1 MNRRLLVVTDNRFWL
16 NRIGSNVR
24 TLTLLQHLR
33 SQGWAVSVAFLGCRY
48 AHDADDL
55 AALSM
60 PVSFSLGTAVE
71 SVPVEAVS
79 ATSIGRTT
87 FRQRVKRVRNL
98 VRACAT
104 QWERPRPPGGLRGLV
119 RELSLRARSHTI
131 SDYEDIRHRACV
143 ESRLQED
150 HPEWILINFVKWA
163 WLHTAV
169 PASCSTGVRW
179 ALDTHDVQHERQ
191 ARFHALGEVHG
202 LDISRREES
211 HWLAKFDLV
220 IAIQARDAALLRQ
233 MAPGSNVV
241 CAMHPQTIIARSA
254 ASAASDQVTVG
265 FLGSDMTPNTL
276 AARELV
282 ERIWPSV
289 LAASGVKARLILAGR
304 VCEQLCGTPLPA
316 GVSLLGQVADL
327 TAFYAELDVVACP
340 IRMGGGLKIKNVEAL
355 CRGKAL
361 VTTGIGAEG
370 LENGAGT
377 AYLLAEDGAEFVD
390 IIVRLIANGELRE
403 RLSAA
408 ALNYAQTHFT
418 PGVAFAELMAALEAP
433 RDMHTPIN
441 DRGGTLAE
449 N

>member
-1 MNRRLLVVTDNRFWL
+1 M
-16 NRIGSNVR
+16 
-24 TLTLLQHLR
+24 
-33 SQGWAVSVAFLGCRY
+33 
-48 AHDADDL
+48 
-55 AALSM
+55 
-60 PVSFSLGTAVE
+60 
-71 SVPVEAVS
+71 
-79 ATSIGRTT
+79 
-87 FRQRVKRVRNL
+87 
-98 VRACAT
+98 
-104 QWERPRPPGGLRGLV
+104 
-119 RELSLRARSHTI
+119 
-131 SDYEDIRHRACV
+131 
-143 ESRLQED
+143 
-150 HPEWILINFVKWA
+150 
-163 WLHTAV
+163 
-169 PASCSTGVRW
+169 
-179 ALDTHDVQHERQ
+179 
-191 ARFHALGEVHG
+191 HG